1 MRNRHYTGPG
11 LAALLLLGSLALSAQ
26 TTLEE
31 CQTLARKNYPL
42 VAQYGLIA
50 RTTDYSLSNAA
61 RAWLPQVTLSAQAS
75 YQSDVATFP
84 NQMKSAY
91 EAMGLEVKGLNKGQY
106 RAAVDV
112 TQTVWDGGASRAE
125 RQAARA
131 AGAADAASNEVQL
144 YALRERVDNLFFG
157 VLLLNK
163 QAQQNLLLQ
172 ALLESNVKRAQASME
187 GGTAMQSDVDAVQAE
202 LLSTRQ
208 QFTQITASQEAYR
221 AMLSLFAGRQL
232 DSLVLP
238 PLCHSDTAVNMRP
251 ELDYMMQLEHKYAA
265 QEEAVKASTMPR
277 LGLSFSG
284 FYGNPGLNLFKD
296 MMENRATWNYVAGVK
311 LQWNIGSFYTRGNN
325 LRKISLARN
334 QVALQRETFL
344 FNTRLQVTEQ
354 QRAVERM
361 RAVSRQD
368 GEIVSLR
375 EAVRRAAE
383 AKWQN
388 GVIDMTTLLREI
400 TSENSARVA
409 AATHEIELLKGLY
422 ELKNTLNN

>member
-221 AMLSLFAGRQL
+221 AMLCSLQAG
-232 DSLVLP
+232 S
-238 PLCHSDTAVNMRP
+238 
-251 ELDYMMQLEHKYAA
+251 
-265 QEEAVKASTMPR
+265 STPWCCLLSAIAIR
-277 LGLSFSG
+277 L
-284 FYGNPGLNLFKD
+284 
-296 MMENRATWNYVAGVK
+296 
-311 LQWNIGSFYTRGNN
+311 
-325 LRKISLARN
+325 
-334 QVALQRETFL
+334 
-344 FNTRLQVTEQ
+344 
-354 QRAVERM
+354 
-361 RAVSRQD
+361 
-368 GEIVSLR
+368 
-375 EAVRRAAE
+375 
-383 AKWQN
+383 
-388 GVIDMTTLLREI
+388 
-400 TSENSARVA
+400 
-409 AATHEIELLKGLY
+409 
-422 ELKNTLNN
+422 